1 MKKILITLALVL
13 AIAAVNAQFFQGSFT
28 NSGSKLTFKIRP
40 TANMNA
46 GISYMEFAFR
56 YDNTTSPAF
65 AVANIITN
73 TATFPGLNIQRLPPD
88 FVSGNQTYVR
98 FVHNT
103 GVVNA
108 AGTTTWVG
116 GQEYEVFTCDL
127 TGTSGAVN
135 LEMAS
140 DLVDQNF
147 TFAVLDGGGN
157 LLDPGSA
164 DQLYGPGFYRQGN
177 FHILP
182 LNAVPIPVR
191 FLGFNAIKRNS
202 DAILTWNVENE
213 SAITDRYEIERSL
226 NGTTFAAVA
235 TVRARNNGS
244 STNSYEA
251 TDANID
257 NLRATG
263 PMVYY
268 RIKQIDRDGK
278 FVYTQVRSIRL
289 DGRTTQISVYPNP
302 VRNNATLN
310 LNLLEDAEVIV
321 TINDAGGK
329 QVQHLQLQGF
339 RGNNIKNIDMS
350 KFSAGSYMIKVQYGT
365 EIKTIP
371 VVKQ

>member
-28 NSGSKLTFKIRP
+28 NSGNKLTFKIRP
-40 TANMNA
+40 TANTNT

-56 YDNTTSPAF
+56 YNNTTTPAF
-65 AVANIITN
+65 AVSNIVTN
-73 TATFPGLNIQRLPPD
+73 TATFTGLNVQRLLPD
-88 FVSGNQTYVR
+88 FVAGNQTYVR

-103 GVVNA
+103 GVVNS

-127 TGTSGAVN
+127 TGTSGVAN
-135 LEMAS
+135 IEMAS
-140 DLVDQNF
+140 NLVTQEF
-147 TFAVLDGGGN
+147 FFGVVDGAGVPI
-157 LLDPGSA
+157 DPGNA
-164 DQLYGPGFYRQGN
+164 DQLYGPGFYREGDI
-177 FHILP
+177 HVLP

-191 FLGFNAIKRNS
+191 FLGFNAVKRNS

>member
-28 NSGSKLTFKIRP
+28 NSGNKLTFKIRP
-40 TANMNA
+40 TANTNT

-56 YDNTTSPAF
+56 YNNTTTPAF
-65 AVANIITN
+65 AVSNIVTN
-73 TATFPGLNIQRLPPD
+73 TATFTGLNIQRLLPD
-88 FVSGNQTYVR
+88 FVAGNQTYVR

-103 GVVNA
+103 GVVNT

-127 TGTSGAVN
+127 TGTSGVAN
-135 LEMAS
+135 IEMAS
-140 DLVDQNF
+140 NLVTQEF
-147 TFAVLDGGGN
+147 FFGVVDGAGVPI
-157 LLDPGSA
+157 DPGNA
-164 DQLYGPGFYRQGN
+164 DQLYGPGFYREGDI
-177 FHILP
+177 HVLP

-191 FLGFNAIKRNS
+191 FLGFNAVKRNS

-251 TDANID
+251 TDASID

>member
-1 MKKILITLALVL
+1 MKKSFITLALFL
-13 AIAAVNAQFFQGSFT
+13 AVAVVNAQYFQGSFT
-28 NSGSKLTFKIRP
+28 NAGNKLTFKMRP
-40 TANMNA
+40 TANITTA
-46 GISYMEFAFR
+46 ISYMEFAFR
-56 YDNTTSPAF
+56 FNNTSTPAF
-65 AVANIITN
+65 TVSNILTN
-73 TATFPGLNIQRLPPD
+73 TAVFPALQIQRFTPD
-88 FVSGNQTYVR
+88 VTEGNQTYIK

-103 GVVNA
+103 GSVPSATYNA
-108 AGTTTWVG
+108 
-116 GQEYEVFTCDL
+116 GQEYEVFTCTLDG
-127 TGTSGAVN
+127 TGVAN

-140 DLVDQNF
+140 DLVSQNYM
-147 TFAVLDGGGN
+147 FAVVNGAGN
-157 LLDPGSA
+157 FIDPGA
-164 DQLYGPGFYRQGN
+164 GDQLYGPGFYRQGDIN
-177 FHILP
+177 VLP

-202 DAILTWNVENE
+202 DAILTWNVDNE

-226 NGTTFAAVA
+226 NGTSFAAVA

-257 NLRATG
+257 NLRASG

-278 FVYTQVRSIRL
+278 FVYTQVRSIRM

-350 KFSAGSYMIKVQYGT
+350 KYASGSYMIKVQYGT